1 MVDYNQLGEKEERF
15 ANIIWENEPIRSAE
29 LAQRAEE
36 EFGWKL
42 STSYTVLKRL
52 CKKGLFQN
60 KKAIVTSLVK
70 KEEFDS
76 VRSNAYVDKAFG
88 GSLPVFLSA
97 FLRKQTLTKE
107 QAEKLHRMVD
117 ERCEQ

>member
-29 LAQRAEE
+29 LAQKAEE

-70 KEEFDS
+70 KD
-76 VRSNAYVDKAFG
+76 Y
-88 GSLPVFLSA
+88 
-97 FLRKQTLTKE
+97 
-107 QAEKLHRMVD
+107 
-117 ERCEQ
+117 